1 MSDCE
6 EGGERE
12 RERERVKVL
21 NKENKRWRVKIN
33 DHAIWTDRS
42 EMIIILSS
50 VLTFPIAV
58 YNPLNKFTYPYT
70 QFFTVY
76 DYLYKIQT
84 LF

>member
-1 MSDCE
+1 MIVKKGE
-6 EGGERE
+6 KERERE

-58 YNPLNKFTYPYT
+58 CNL
-70 QFFTVY
+70 
-76 DYLYKIQT
+76 
-84 LF
+84 